1 MKFIE
6 SNLVD
11 IHTHS
16 IYPVSLSIN
25 NGVITSITKIDKKC
39 TTYILPGFVDAHI
52 HIESSMLIP
61 SEFAKIA
68 LTHGSIATVSDPHE
82 IANVLGIKGVDFMI
96 NNAKESDFKF
106 YFGAS
111 PCVPATPFETN
122 GAILTPQEI
131 ETLLQRDD
139 IYFLSEVM
147 NFPGVIN
154 DDKDMLEKIAIAK
167 KYNKPI
173 DGHAPALSGDGL
185 EKYINAGVQTD
196 HEAFTY
202 EEAEEKLQRGMKIQ
216 IRQGS
221 AAKNYE
227 ALHPLI
233 DTYYQ
238 HLMFCSD
245 DKHPNDLLQG
255 HINELVKQALHDGH
269 NLFKVLQIA
278 SLNPVEHYN
287 LDVGLLRE
295 GDKADFIEVENL
307 EDFTLIRSF
316 IEGKVVFENGNSL
329 SPTLKVKHLNNFHT
343 KPKTPEDFSLHVKC
357 QEYRVIDAINSQLIT
372 KEKHTSLKIVEDVV
386 QPDKEKDILII
397 SVTNRYAN
405 TPPALA
411 FVHGFHLSEG
421 AIASSVAH
429 DSHNIIAVGCDVKS
443 VTQAVNAIIASKGG
457 VCAVDEQ
464 GTLHHLPLPVA
475 GLMSDVD
482 GFEVAQRYESLD
494 YFVKEQLH
502 TTLDAPF
509 MTLSF
514 MALLVIPDIKLSDKG
529 LFDGN
534 NFHFIEECKI

>member
-1 MKFIE
+1 MKLE
-6 SNLVD
+6 TNLVD
-11 IHTHS
+11 IHTQT
-16 IYPVSLSIN
+16 IYPVALTLKGNRIER
-25 NGVITSITKIDKKC
+25 IEKIEKKC
-39 TTYILPGFVDAHI
+39 ATYILPGFIDAHI

-68 LTHGSIATVSDPHE
+68 LTHGSVATVSDPHE

-111 PCVPATPFETN
+111 PCVPATPFETS
-122 GAILTPQEI
+122 GATLSPQEI
-131 ETLLQRDD
+131 ETLLQRED
-139 IYFLSEVM
+139 IYYLSEVM

-154 DDKDMLEKIAIAK
+154 DDADMLEKIALAK

-185 EKYINAGVQTD
+185 QKYIDAGVQTD
-196 HEAFTY
+196 HEAFSY
-202 EEAEEKLQRGMKIQ
+202 EEAKEKLQRGMKIQ

-233 DTYYQ
+233 DEYYEN
-238 HLMFCSD
+238 LMFCSD
-245 DKHPNDLLQG
+245 DKHPNDLVKG
-255 HINELVKQALHDGH
+255 HINELVKQALRDGH
-269 NLFKVLQIA
+269 ELFKVLHVA
-278 SLNPVEHYN
+278 SLNPVKHYN

-316 IEGKVVFENGNSL
+316 IEGKVVFENGKPL
-329 SPTLKVKHLNNFHT
+329 TPTIQVEHINNFHT
-343 KPKTPEDFSLHVKC
+343 KQKTSEDFSLHVKC

-372 KEKHTSLKIVEDVV
+372 KEEHTPLKIVENVV
-386 QPDKEKDILII
+386 QPDSEKDILII

-405 TPPALA
+405 TPPALS
-411 FVHGFHLSEG
+411 FVHGFHLSQG

-443 VTQAVNAIIASKGG
+443 VTQAVNAIIASQGG
-457 VCAVDEQ
+457 VCAVDAK
-464 GTLHHLPLPVA
+464 GTLHHLPLPIA
-475 GLMSDVD
+475 GLMSDTD
-482 GFEVAQRYESLD
+482 GFEVAKKYEALD
-494 YFVKEQLH
+494 RFVKEQLH
-502 TTLDAPF
+502 STLDAPF

-534 NFHFIEECKI
+534 SFHFIEECIL